1 MLQTLMPFITVLPFG
16 AAMLVATI
24 ALAPSLVIMFRAP
37 KPPPTTKQTV
47 MTCAASLVGA
57 WAMLNAA
64 TQLFTA

>member
-37 KPPPTTKQTV
+37 KPP
-47 MTCAASLVGA
+47 
-57 WAMLNAA
+57 
-64 TQLFTA
+64 QLRSKR